1 MGPRLRTVFHTALVM
16 SLLAGATQLE
26 AQTSR
31 PASAPKVRGNVT
43 YSGTLWQKAK
53 YDIRG
58 LFQIVE
64 SNGKQT
70 LVLSKDFRTRSGPDL
85 KVVLSPKEFDD
96 VTGKNALDGGLNLGL
111 LSSNKG
117 AQNIAIPR
125 GADLSKY
132 RTLLIHCEEYSVLW
146 GGVALRP
153 GKVVGFGTE
162 WTKKS
167 KKATGAFEIVV
178 DGDRTVIRLADNFKT
193 SSAPDLKFVL
203 TNTTPRRASNKNALK
218 GGTIVGLLESNR
230 GAQEVVVPKGVD
242 VSSFKTLLI
251 HCEQYTKLWAA
262 ATIQRP

>member
-1 MGPRLRTVFHTALVM
+1 MGPQLRAVLPAALVM
-16 SLLAGATQLE
+16 TLLSAASSLE

-31 PASAPKVRGNVT
+31 PTSAPKVRGTVT

-58 LFQIVE
+58 LFQVVE

-70 LVLSKDFRTRSGPDL
+70 LVFSKDFRTRSGPDL
-85 KVVLSPKEFDD
+85 KVVLTKKDFKD
-96 VTGKNALDGGLNLGL
+96 VTGKNALDGALNLGL

-125 GADLSKY
+125 GTDLSQY

-167 KKATGAFEIVV
+167 KKASGAFEIVV

-193 SSAPDLKFVL
+193 SKAPDLKFVL
-203 TNTTPRRASNKNALK
+203 TNRSPRRASSKNALD

-230 GAQEVVVPKGVD
+230 GAQEVEVPAGVD
-242 VSSFKTLLI
+242 VSKFKTLLI
-251 HCEQYTKLWAA
+251 HCEEFTKLWAA
-262 ATIQRP
+262 STITTP